1 MTDRTDRTDRTDGAH
16 RRGEGAGRLMPTL
29 AALAALTALTA
40 LSACTGGAPTDPS
53 SLAGTASPSSA
64 TADGASVI
72 STGLDAPWSLSF
84 HGQTPLVT
92 ERDTARVLEITADGS
107 TREVGVVEG
116 VTGTGEGG
124 LLGSAVHDGDLYL
137 YSTAA
142 EGNRVQR
149 YELRGQPGSFALGA
163 ASTILEGLDAASYHD
178 GGRIAFGPDGM
189 LYVTVG
195 DAGNRASAQDLSS
208 LSGKILRLTPD
219 GSVPDDNPFPGS
231 VVYSY
236 GHRNPQGIAW
246 DEDGTLYASEFG
258 QNTWDELNVI
268 EAGKNYGWPVVEGIA
283 GREGFT
289 DPVQQWDPADASPS
303 GIAVSGG
310 AVQLAN
316 LRGQRLREVP
326 LDDLSTATER
336 LTGEHGRLRDVV
348 VGPDEALWLLTSN
361 TDGRGEPGPDD
372 DRVLRVPND

>member
-1 MTDRTDRTDRTDGAH
+1 MTDRTDRTDGAH
-16 RRGEGAGRLMPTL
+16 RRGEGAGRLTPTL
-29 AALAALTALTA
+29 AALAALTA

-84 HGQTPLVT
+84 HGQTPLIT